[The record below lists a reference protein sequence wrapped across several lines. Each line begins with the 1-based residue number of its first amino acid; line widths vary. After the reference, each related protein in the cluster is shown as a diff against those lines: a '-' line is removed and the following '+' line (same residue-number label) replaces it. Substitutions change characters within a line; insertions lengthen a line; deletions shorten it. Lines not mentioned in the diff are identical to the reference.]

1 MTASVR
7 WRPSRATWE
16 MCGLVIR
23 SNDVV
28 LRSQRP
34 PSLCPSIRV
43 VHATSASL
51 HAVINS
57 IGYAPLLA
65 SSSPA
70 RVSSF
75 RTVGG
80 NRVRT
85 RDRSDLISS
94 KESTDRTAP
103 YWFDPTP
110 ARLRETRRAA
120 NLAPTAKRCS
130 GPKLL
135 AAAGPTKQRPGWA

>member
-1 MTASVR
+1 MTTSVR
-7 WRPSRATWE
+7 WRPSRAIWE

-75 RTVGG
+75 SHGRRKQSANT
-80 NRVRT
+80 RSVRSHFQQ
-85 RDRSDLISS
+85 RIDRPNGS
-94 KESTDRTAP
+94 
-103 YWFDPTP
+103 
-110 ARLRETRRAA
+110 
-120 NLAPTAKRCS
+120 
-130 GPKLL
+130 LL
-135 AAAGPTKQRPGWA
+135 V